1 MKKKANVITRQIVTK
16 MSEIILET
24 IVEDE
29 RWSAAL
35 PDVTQVA
42 EKVKNAAFDWL
53 QTHENQ
59 DFLNGSKPLKINV
72 CLSDDETV
80 HRLNREFRGMD
91 KPTNVLSFANLDF
104 ADFATGNELYAE
116 IELGDII
123 LAYET
128 MVREADEQEVTLYA
142 HFCHLLTHGFLH
154 LSGYDHQTPDEAAY
168 MENAEKE
175 ILQTL
180 NIADPYEGE

>member
-1 MKKKANVITRQIVTK
+1 MKI
-16 MSEIILET
+16 SEIILDT
-24 IVEDE
+24 AVEDA
-29 RWSAAL
+29 RWETAVENIA
-35 PDVTQVA
+35 QVA
-42 EKVKNAAFDWL
+42 EKVKTAAFDYL
-53 QTHENQ
+53 ETHENL
-59 DFLNGSKPLKINV
+59 DFLASTKPLKINL
-72 CLSDDETV
+72 CLSNDETV
-80 HRLNREFRGMD
+80 HQLNKEFRGMD

-104 ADFATGNELYAE
+104 DNFAAENEPFDE

-123 LAYET
+123 VAFET

-168 MENAEKE
+168 MENMEKE

-180 NIADPYEGE
+180 GIANPYEEE

>member
-1 MKKKANVITRQIVTK
+1 

-29 RWSAAL
+29 RWSAAIA
-35 PDVTQVA
+35 DIEQVA
-42 EKVKNAAFDWL
+42 EKVKTAAFGWL
-53 QTHENQ
+53 QTHENLE
-59 DFLNGSKPLKINV
+59 FLNGSKPLKINV

-80 HRLNREFRGMD
+80 HRLNKEFRGMD

-104 ADFATGNELYAE
+104 ADFDADNEPYDE

-128 MVREADEQEVTLYA
+128 MVREAAEQEVTLQE

-175 ILQTL
+175 ILQML
-180 NIADPYEGE
+180 NIANPYEGE

>member
-1 MKKKANVITRQIVTK
+1 
-16 MSEIILET
+16 MSDVILE
-24 IVEDE
+24 IAVEDA
-29 RWSAAL
+29 RWADAIEN
-35 PDVTQVA
+35 VEQVA
-42 EKVKNAAFDWL
+42 ETVKSAAFSYL
-53 QTHENQ
+53 KIHEKPE
-59 DFLNGSKPLKINV
+59 FLYTEKPLKVNV

-80 HRLNREFRGMD
+80 HRFNKEFRGMD

-104 ADFATGNELYAE
+104 ENFSAENKPFEE

-128 MVREADEQEVTLYA
+128 MEREAKEQEITLYA

-154 LSGYDHQTPDEAAY
+154 LSRYDHIETDEAAH
-168 MENAEKE
+168 MENLEKE

-180 NIADPYEGE
+180 GIANPYEGE